1 MQRMSG
7 LTYAALLLALAVIA
21 GGCGRPTLPGQ
32 QFQGERQTSP
42 GTVESE
48 SPLPEQA
55 IHEWG
60 PEDAKVQVT
69 AFYPIDERHQ
79 RLIDLLKEAAEEKY
93 PGKLYVKYVD
103 YRTPEGM
110 ALMRRAELQVQAIL
124 INGEN
129 SLELDSPIGIRT
141 VDFVRDMG
149 RFWTA
154 DDLRE
159 AIDQEIAKAYGQGAV
174 VTITE

>member
-1 MQRMSG
+1 MSG
-7 LTYAALLLALAVIA
+7 LTYAALLLALAVLA

-32 QFQGERQTSP
+32 QFKGERQTSP
-42 GTVESE
+42 GAVATD
-48 SPLPEQA
+48 SPLPEEA
-55 IHEWG
+55 IYEWG

-69 AFYPIDERHQ
+69 AFYPIDEQHQ

-93 PGKLYVKYVD
+93 AGKLYVKYVD
-103 YRTPEGM
+103 HRTPEGM

-129 SLELDSPIGIRT
+129 SLELDSPAGIRT

-149 RFWTA
+149 RFWTT

-159 AIDQEIAKAYGQGAV
+159 AIDQEIAKAYGQEAV
-174 VTITE
+174 ASPTQ